1 MFEPASVRTLLHLSR
16 DGEQPGPG
24 APSSAPSSS
33 PPDTPASRRSSRVQL
48 EPIPAETRAARV
60 AGREGE
66 AAAGGPADS
75 EASTAASSGVPGSE
89 AGAVP
94 AYGAEVE
101 KALEAARTWRQDLEQ
116 ARREF
121 AAKLAREYGVDPDL
135 AAEGADVPPPD
146 DAPTEAAPDD
156 ADAVA
161 PAPGKGDDVDALLQG
176 NAAALAAL
184 RARRWPSEEA
194 GGAGGPAEPAAGIS
208 TAALAANL
216 NKLEFDLA
224 RLRADSAA
232 LFTNHTTSARSLDPV
247 DAEQPPEAPSAG
259 PAPKDSV
266 GGLAEELAALCAD
279 VDTVVPGSPQGDV
292 QVTPYTAQL
301 LAQCDALLED
311 CDALLAE
318 P

>member
-135 AAEGADVPPPD
+135 AAEEADAPPP
-146 DAPTEAAPDD
+146 EAAPDD
-156 ADAVA
+156 DADAVTA
-161 PAPGKGDDVDALLQG
+161 PAGDDVDALLQG
-176 NAAALAAL
+176 NDSALAAL

>member
-48 EPIPAETRAARV
+48 EPIPAQAAP
-60 AGREGE
+60 
-66 AAAGGPADS
+66 GGPADS

-121 AAKLAREYGVDPDL
+121 AAKLAREYGVDPDV
-135 AAEGADVPPPD
+135 AAEGADAPPPD

-161 PAPGKGDDVDALLQG
+161 PAPAGDDVDALLQG

-184 RARRWPSEEA
+184 RARRWPSEET
-194 GGAGGPAEPAAGIS
+194 GGAGGPVEPAAGIS

-247 DAEQPPEAPSAG
+247 DAEQPPETPSAG
-259 PAPKDSV
+259 PAAKDSV